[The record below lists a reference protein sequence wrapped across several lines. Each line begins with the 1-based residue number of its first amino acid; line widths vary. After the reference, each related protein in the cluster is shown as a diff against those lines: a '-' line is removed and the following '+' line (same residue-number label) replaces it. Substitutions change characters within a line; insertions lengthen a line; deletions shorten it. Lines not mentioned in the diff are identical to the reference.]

1 MFEIKN
7 LNPQTILN
15 ELDEYLS
22 RKNYGGAE
30 EFLLK
35 TLNTAKSNTDFKTE
49 ILCLNELMGLY
60 RKLGR
65 KDDAYSCTEK
75 AIEQIDKLKLDGQV
89 GVATTYLNCATV
101 FKAFAEPQK
110 SLEFYEKAKAIYDKK
125 LAADN
130 VQFAGL
136 YNNMAL
142 ALVDLKRF
150 DEADTLYKKA
160 VEILKAD
167 PNGALDT
174 AITYLNMASTA
185 EAKYGLE
192 DAENIISEYLK
203 LAENLLD
210 NYSKRD
216 GYYAF
221 VCEKC
226 ATVFGYYGYFFFEN
240 ELKERAKAI
249 YERP

>member
-1 MFEIKN
+1 MAKINN
-7 LNPQTILN
+7 LTPQTILT
-15 ELDEYLS
+15 ELDEFLS
-22 RKNYGGAE
+22 RKDYVGAE
-30 EFLLK
+30 AFLLK
-35 TLNTAKSNTDFKTE
+35 TLNSANNNFKTE

-65 KDDAYSCTEK
+65 KNDAYTCTLK
-75 AIEQIDKLKLDGQV
+75 ALTLINELNLEGQV

-101 FKAFAEPQK
+101 YKAFGEPQK
-110 SLEFYEKAKAIYDKK
+110 ALEFYEKANVIYDNK
-125 LAADN
+125 LEPNDI
-130 VQFAGL
+130 QFAGL

-150 DEADTLYKKA
+150 SEANTLYKKA
-160 VEILKAD
+160 IEILKNYQD
-167 PNGALDT
+167 GALDT
-174 AITYLNMASTA
+174 AITYLNIASAA
-185 EAKYGLE
+185 EAELGLE
-192 DAENIISEYLK
+192 KAENIISENLR

-210 NYSKRD
+210 NYPKRD

-249 YERP
+249 YERS

>member
-1 MFEIKN
+1 MAEINN
-7 LNPQTILN
+7 LTPQMILDK
-15 ELDEYLS
+15 LDEYLS
-22 RKNYGGAE
+22 RKNYDCAE

-35 TLNTAKSNTDFKTE
+35 TLNTSKSTNDFKTE

-65 KDDAYSCTEK
+65 KDEAYSCTNN
-75 AIEQIDKLKLDGQV
+75 AIERINELNLDGQV

-101 FKAFAEPQK
+101 FKAFEEPQK
-110 SLEFYEKAKAIYDKK
+110 ALEFYEKASSVYNKK
-125 LAADN
+125 LVPGN
-130 VQFAGL
+130 TLFAGL

-160 VEILKAD
+160 IEILKSD
-167 PNGALDT
+167 PSGALDT
-174 AITYLNMASTA
+174 AITHLNMASAA
-185 EAKYGLE
+185 EAEFGLE
-192 DAENIISEYLK
+192 EAENIISEHLK

-210 NYSKRD
+210 NYPNRD

-240 ELKERAKAI
+240 KLKERAKAI
-249 YERP
+249 YERS

>member
-1 MFEIKN
+1 MAEINN
-7 LNPQTILN
+7 LTPQMILN

-22 RKNYGGAE
+22 RKNYDGAE
-30 EFLLK
+30 AFLLK
-35 TLNTAKSNTDFKTE
+35 TLDTANSNDFKTE

-65 KDDAYSCTEK
+65 KDEAYSCTHK
-75 AIEQIDKLKLDGQV
+75 ALNLIDEFKLDGQV

-101 FKAFAEPQK
+101 FKAFDEPQK
-110 SLEFYEKAKAIYDKK
+110 ALKFYEKANAIYDNK
-125 LAADN
+125 LEPDN
-130 VQFAGL
+130 LQFAGL

-160 VEILKAD
+160 IEILKSD
-167 PNGALDT
+167 PSGALDT
-174 AITYLNMASTA
+174 AITYLNMASAA
-185 EAKYGLE
+185 EAEFGLE
-192 DAENIISEYLK
+192 EAENIITENLK
-203 LAENLLD
+203 LAEDLLH
-210 NYSKRD
+210 NYPKRD

-249 YERP
+249 YERS